1 MKKTK
6 LSLNPLAAAIA
17 FMSGTI
23 ALPQIA
29 VAQDEAREEEEVLVV
44 SARRRD
50 ETLQEVPISLS
61 SFSGDAMEKTGIT
74 DLVALGASAPNT
86 TLKTSRATNN
96 TLSAFIR
103 GVGQQDPLVGFEAGV
118 GIYIDDIYLNR
129 PQGAV
134 LDVYEVERVEI
145 LRGPQGTLY
154 GRNTIGGAVK
164 YVTKRLSDETTASVK
179 ASVGTYDQADLIL
192 AGSTPLADDTLRIG
206 GAIASLHRDGF
217 GENVLTGQDNYD
229 KDSVAARATV
239 EATPSD
245 ELFIRVVADYVYDTS
260 NPRHGH
266 SIVDGNTRDVF
277 DTAAGVDDWLENGG
291 SNLTDNFFEGFGVAA
306 SVEYEISDELT
317 FKSIT
322 AYREDE
328 TNNKID
334 FTDAFA
340 PFFDAPLIY
349 ENDQLSQEF
358 QVTFNFERVQGLAG
372 VYFLDSYAMNEFDV
386 LLGSAAYTFAEVD
399 TFSSAAFFDLSYDV
413 SDTIALGF
421 GLRYT
426 QDKKDFNSFKAS
438 YTFGDNGVL
447 LSPAFGGNGIIDA
460 NGDGI
465 EDAPILDPVTGQEIS
480 PNFVADRTDD
490 AVTPKLSISWQPVDE
505 HHVYASYSQGYKGGG
520 YDPRGNYALAVAQEG
535 FEPETVDAYELGIKS
550 TFLDGAI
557 STNIAGFYSDY
568 TDVQIPG
575 STLVDSDGDGVTDTF
590 DGAVTNAGEA
600 TIHGVEIDV
609 TANLT
614 DNLTSKLALGL
625 INAEYDEFVGRDDDG
640 ELINIADQRNFQNTP
655 ETTGS
660 FSLIYSMDAGPGELT
675 LNGTASYTSFTQQFE
690 VPGPLDQPG
699 YALFNLSAV
708 WTSDDDKWQA
718 GIHGRNLSDKEY
730 RVAGYSFGAGI
741 QTAFYG
747 NPRTVTATVKYNL
760 F

>member
-61 SFSGDAMEKTGIT
+61 SFSGDAMEKTGIS

-96 TLSAFIR
+96 TLTAFIR

-164 YVTKRLSDETTASVK
+164 YVTKRISDETTASVK
-179 ASVGTYDQADLIL
+179 ASVGTYGQADLTL
-192 AGSTPLADDTLRIG
+192 AGSTSLADDTIRIG
-206 GAIASLHRDGF
+206 GAVASLHRDGF

-229 KDSVAARATV
+229 KDTVAARASL

-245 ELFIRVVADYVYDTS
+245 ELFVRVVADYLKDTS

-266 SIVDGNTRDVF
+266 SISDGNTRDVF

-291 SNLTDNFFEGFGVAA
+291 SNLTDNYFEGFGVATTI
-306 SVEYEISDELT
+306 EYEINDELT
-317 FKSIT
+317 FKSVT

-358 QVTFNFERVQGLAG
+358 QVNFNFERLQGLAG
-372 VYFLDSYAMNEFDV
+372 VYFLDAYAMNEFDV
-386 LLGSAAYTFAEVD
+386 LLGNSSYTFAEVD
-399 TFSSAAFFDLSYDV
+399 TTSAAIFFDLSYDV
-413 SDTIALGF
+413 SDSVAIAF

-426 QDKKDFNSFKAS
+426 EDTKDFNSFR
-438 YTFGDNGVL
+438 GVYDHGVDGVM
-447 LSPAFGGNGIIDA
+447 LSPAFGGTGTLLTATTLDENGREVAPSFA
-460 NGDGI
+460 N
-465 EDAPILDPVTGQEIS
+465 E
-480 PNFVADRTDD
+480 RTDD
-490 AVTPKLSISWQPVDE
+490 AVTPKLSVSWQPVDE
-505 HHVYASYSQGYKGGG
+505 HHVYASYSQGFKGGG
-520 YDPRGNYALAVAQEG
+520 FDPRGTYSLPVAQEG
-535 FEPETVDAYELGIKS
+535 FEPETVDAYELGLKS

-557 STNIAGFYSDY
+557 STNLAGFYSDY

-575 STLVDSDGDGVTDTF
+575 STLLLDDDGNVTGF
-590 DGAVTNAGEA
+590 DGAVSNAGAA
-600 TIHGVEIDV
+600 TITGVELDI
-609 TANLT
+609 TADLT
-614 DNLTSKLALGL
+614 DNLRSTLALG
-625 INAEYDEFVGRDDDG
+625 IIDAEYDEFLSVDPATNTV
-640 ELINIADQRNFQNTP
+640 INIADDREFQNTP
-655 ETTGS
+655 ETSGA
-660 FSLIYSMDAGPGELT
+660 FSLIYSLDVGPGELT
-675 LNGTASYTSFTQQFE
+675 INGTASYTSRTQQFE
-690 VPGPLDQPG
+690 AATALDQSG
-699 YALFNLSAV
+699 YSLFNLSAV

-730 RVAGYSFGAGI
+730 KVAGYNFAGGAI

-747 NPRTVTATVKYNL
+747 DPRTVTATVKYNL